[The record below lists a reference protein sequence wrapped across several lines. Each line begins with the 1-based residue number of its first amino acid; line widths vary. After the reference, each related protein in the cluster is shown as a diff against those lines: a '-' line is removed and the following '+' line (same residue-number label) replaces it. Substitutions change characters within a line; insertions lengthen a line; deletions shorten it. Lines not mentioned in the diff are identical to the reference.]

1 MAENTPIV
9 KTFTYDIA
17 DAYLYQT
24 NSLKRTAQWTYKGP
38 RYLWIFVDAATNKIM
53 SRFHYTEKD
62 DGATVPTPQGQ
73 IKVMVDAAINPEIAS
88 CIHNET
94 IYGELPHTSEV
105 LPDGS
110 TYGHPNPIPPD
121 HTYELTEIQYNA
133 TTEKFVKPYPW
144 KKPHMDWETLKNV
157 RNAML
162 QATDGKI
169 AQAADVDKTAWETYR
184 QKLRDLPRVFAG
196 IDPWKVPFP
205 IEPGTTPS
213 PTDQAG

>member
-24 NSLKRTAQWTYKGP
+24 SKLKRTAQWTYKGP
-38 RYLWIFVDAATNKIM
+38 RYLWIFVDMSTNKIM
-53 SRFHYTEKD
+53 SKFHYTERD
-62 DGATVPTPQGQ
+62 NGAEVPTPPNQ
-73 IKVMVDAAINPEIAS
+73 IKVMVDAAVNPEIAS
-88 CIHNET
+88 CLHSEE
-94 IYGELPHTSEV
+94 IYGDLPHTTEV

-121 HTYELTEIQYNA
+121 HTYELTEIEYNA

-144 KKPHMDWETLKNV
+144 KKPHMDWEMLTRV
-157 RNAML
+157 RDAML
-162 QATDGKI
+162 KSSDKKI
-169 AQAADVDKTAWETYR
+169 ASADEADKADWETYR
-184 QKLRDLPRVFAG
+184 QKLRDLTKTFAG

-205 IEPGTTPS
+205 PEPDAEQL
-213 PTDQAG
+213 PTKSEE